1 MPSVHADDLEGGA
14 GGRPAGRAARRSVAV
29 SLAVSVVA
37 VLLAGACAG
46 GGGGSGAG
54 GRDGRGRL
62 RPGAEQPPA
71 DDVEAVEPVLA
82 DLLER
87 HDDVV
92 NEVLA
97 DPAVARDDHD
107 PLVEEYL
114 SLYSPDSLVPEQ
126 VVEAWVADA
135 DAGRSTHPVDPG
147 HPAVASRI
155 DGEIQA
161 ISDDEVRF
169 PTCSEQRYA
178 SYEGDGALVEM
189 VPYREQPG
197 EATAVRVDGV
207 WLLLQLDSFEGQA
220 ACRVREATEDPS

>member
-1 MPSVHADDLEGGA
+1 MTSGHADDLEGD
-14 GGRPAGRAARRSVAV
+14 GGRRVARATPARLAALVVTVAT
-29 SLAVSVVA
+29 
-37 VLLAGACAG
+37 VLLAAACAG
-46 GGGGSGAG
+46 GGGSGGDAAE
-54 GRDGRGRL
+54 GRGRL
-62 RPGAEQPPA
+62 RPGAEQPPG
-71 DDVEAVEPVLA
+71 DDVEAVEPLLA

-97 DPAVARDDHD
+97 EPGVARDEDD
-107 PLVEEYL
+107 PLIRDYL
-114 SLYSPDSLVPEQ
+114 DLYSPDSAVPAQ

-135 DAGRSTHPVDPG
+135 DAGRSTHAVDPG

-155 DGEIQA
+155 DGPLQA
-161 ISDDEVRF
+161 ISADEVRF

-178 SYEGDGALVEM
+178 SYDGDGALVEM

-197 EATAVRVDGV
+197 EATAVRVDGM

-220 ACRVREATEDPS
+220 ACRAPEGTEDPS

>member
-1 MPSVHADDLEGGA
+1 MTSVHADDLEGGGGRA
-14 GGRPAGRAARRSVAV
+14 GGAARVALAV
-29 SLAVSVVA
+29 SLT
-37 VLLAGACAG
+37 VLLLLAAACAG

-54 GRDGRGRL
+54 GREGRGRL
-62 RPGAEQPPA
+62 RPGAEQPAA

-97 DPAVARDDHD
+97 DPEVARDDDD

-114 SLYSPDSLVPEQ
+114 SLYSPDSVVPEQ

-147 HPAVASRI
+147 HPAVATRI
-155 DGEIQA
+155 DGGIQA

-178 SYEGDGALVEM
+178 SYESDGALVEM

-220 ACRVREATEDPS
+220 ACRVREATEEPS